1 MKSMKNP
8 IITGNALKVTWGKSG
23 NFNVSC
29 IPFEF
34 RNCRAV
40 LYLKGQACPLDSW
53 QLVEQSLQ
61 KVHFETINSFGKWL
75 LSFSLDAANRLTMQ
89 LKGKLK
95 KSCNDIKLSLL
106 LGKTTEADHLLAQG
120 IKMGGCSSLKL
131 DKTSGQEF
139 EGFYQLLITEG
150 ADSLRLSYPLQ
161 SRFIASFNGK
171 SGKNRINGL
180 SAQTVISNYSGKDV
194 ELPPLTFQT
203 GNGITLLQEYADENC
218 KKEKDFSDLTAPGW
232 NSWDYYR
239 WTVTED
245 DILENAEFIAADPVL
260 SKYVKRIIID
270 DGWQYAYGEW
280 EANSLFPHG
289 MKWLADK
296 IRVLGMEPGLWVS
309 PTILDFHSR
318 IVQLHPEMLTK
329 SIGGLPAPSWEIMKR
344 RVFLLDPTVEASQQY
359 IRDLFEKMLG
369 WGYTYFK
376 LDFLGSQLSARR
388 FADQT
393 VTQGR
398 LMDLT
403 IGTAYRQVAGRAKL
417 LGCNYLFNGGEKIA
431 DIVRVGSDIHAHW
444 KNIKLNAVA
453 VAARFWSN
461 KKLWLNDPDFAL
473 CRSLDT
479 ADDPEMQKLH
489 PSTVFVLPDS
499 SEKSLWM
506 ADFTL
511 VGNDVYRPQMEVL
524 LSIVLMA
531 GGAVTLSDRMS
542 RLNESGL
549 DLARRVV
556 AAESGEAAVPLDLL
570 KSEIPS
576 YWLQKLSDG
585 YRVLMVNWSDEDS
598 ELMIDL
604 APYKINASCATNF
617 WNDQIIPLPNG
628 ILKSQLPAR
637 SCLLVELKNN

>member
-120 IKMGGCSSLKL
+120 IKMGGCSSLLLK
-131 DKTSGQEF
+131 SAPVQEF
-139 EGFYQLLITEG
+139 EGFYQLLLTREEK
-150 ADSLRLSYPLQ
+150 SLRLSYPLQ
-161 SRFIASFNGK
+161 SRFVASFVGK
-171 SGKNRINGL
+171 TGRNRVHGL
-180 SAQTVISNYSGKDV
+180 SVQTVINNYSGKDI
-194 ELPPLTFQT
+194 ELLPLTFQT

-218 KKEKDFSDLTAPGW
+218 PAKQKDFSDLTAPGW

-245 DILENAEFIAADPVL
+245 DVLENAEFIAADPVL

-296 IRVLGMEPGLWVS
+296 IRNLGMEPGLWVA

-318 IVQLHPEMLTK
+318 IVQLNPEMLTK

-369 WGYTYFK
+369 WGYAYFK

-388 FADQT
+388 FADQS

-444 KNIKLNAVA
+444 KNIKLNAIA

-461 KKLWLNDPDFAL
+461 KKLWINDPDFAL
-473 CRSLDT
+473 CRSQDT

-489 PSTVFVLPDS
+489 PSTVFVSPDS

-556 AAESGEAAVPLDLL
+556 AAESGEAAIPLDLF
-570 KSEIPS
+570 KSEIPA
-576 YWLQKLSDG
+576 YWVQKLSKG
-585 YRVLMVNWSDEDS
+585 YRVLMVNWSEKNQ
-598 ELMIDL
+598 ELKLNLQSLSIIYHT
-604 APYKINASCATNF
+604 AINF
-617 WNDQIIPLPNG
+617 WNDHPVKIRNSRIEE
-628 ILKSQLPAR
+628 IVPAR
-637 SCLLVELKNN
+637 SCLLIELR

>member
-1 MKSMKNP
+1 MQVYRNK
-8 IITGNALKVTWGKSG
+8 TGNFTICCQS
-23 NFNVSC
+23 
-29 IPFEF
+29 FEF
-34 RNCRAV
+34 KNIQPI
-40 LYLKGQACPLDSW
+40 LYLNDRINVVDSW
-53 QLVEQSLQ
+53 QQITDSPE
-61 KVHFETINSFGKWL
+61 KIIFEAVNGYGKWQL
-75 LSFSLDAANRLTMQ
+75 FFTLDAVDRLTVQ
-89 LKGKLK
+89 LKIKLK
-95 KSCNDIKLSLL
+95 RLCSNIKLCLT
-106 LGKTTEADHLLAQG
+106 LGEIVNADHLLAQG
-120 IKMGGCSSLKL
+120 IKMGGCSSILL
-131 DKTSGQEF
+131 TTARPQEF
-139 EGFYQLLITEG
+139 EGFYQLLLTREEK
-150 ADSLRLSYPLQ
+150 SLRLSYPLQ
-161 SRFIASFNGK
+161 SRFIVSFVGK
-171 SGKNRINGL
+171 TGRNRVHGL
-180 SAQTVISNYSGKDV
+180 SAQTVISNYSGKDI

-218 KKEKDFSDLTAPGW
+218 KEKKDFSDLTAPGW

-245 DILENAEFIAADPVL
+245 DVLENAEFIAADPVL

-296 IRVLGMEPGLWVS
+296 IRNLGMEPGLWVA

-318 IVQLHPEMLTK
+318 IVQLNPEMLTK

-388 FADQT
+388 FADQS

-431 DIVRVGSDIHAHW
+431 DIVRVGSDIHARW
-444 KNIKLNAVA
+444 KNIKLNAIA

-461 KKLWLNDPDFAL
+461 KKLWINDPDFAL
-473 CRSLDT
+473 CRSQDT

-542 RLNESGL
+542 RLNKSGL

-556 AAESGEAAVPLDLL
+556 AAESGEAAIPLDLF
-570 KSEIPS
+570 KSEIPA
-576 YWLQKLSDG
+576 YWVQKLSKG
-585 YRVLMVNWSDEDS
+585 YRVLMVNWSEKNQ
-598 ELMIDL
+598 ELKLNLQSLSIIYHT
-604 APYKINASCATNF
+604 AINF
-617 WNDQIIPLPNG
+617 WNDHPVKICNNRIEE
-628 ILKSQLPAR
+628 IVPAR
-637 SCLLVELKNN
+637 SCLLIELR

>member
-1 MKSMKNP
+1 MKSVKNQVAANNHMQVYRNK
-8 IITGNALKVTWGKSG
+8 TGNFTICCQS
-23 NFNVSC
+23 
-29 IPFEF
+29 FEF
-34 RNCRAV
+34 KNIQPI
-40 LYLKGQACPLDSW
+40 LYLNDRINVVDSW
-53 QLVEQSLQ
+53 QQITDSPE
-61 KVHFETINSFGKWL
+61 KIIFEAVNGYGKWQL
-75 LSFSLDAANRLTMQ
+75 FFTLDAVDRLTVQ
-89 LKGKLK
+89 LKIKLK
-95 KSCNDIKLSLL
+95 RLCSNIKLCLT
-106 LGKTTEADHLLAQG
+106 LGEIVNADHLLAQG
-120 IKMGGCSSLKL
+120 IKMGGCSSILL
-131 DKTSGQEF
+131 TTARPQEF
-139 EGFYQLLITEG
+139 EGFYQLLLTREEK
-150 ADSLRLSYPLQ
+150 SLRLSYPLQ
-161 SRFIASFNGK
+161 SRFIVSFVGK
-171 SGKNRINGL
+171 TGRNRVHGL
-180 SAQTVISNYSGKDV
+180 SAQTVISNYSGKDI

-218 KKEKDFSDLTAPGW
+218 KEKKDFSDLTAPGW

-245 DILENAEFIAADPVL
+245 DVLENAEFIAADPVL

-296 IRVLGMEPGLWVS
+296 IRNLGMEPGLWVA

-318 IVQLHPEMLTK
+318 IVQLNPEMLTK

-388 FADQT
+388 FADQS

-431 DIVRVGSDIHAHW
+431 DIVRVGSDIHARW
-444 KNIKLNAVA
+444 KNIKLNAIA

-461 KKLWLNDPDFAL
+461 KKLWINDPDFAL
-473 CRSLDT
+473 CRSQDT

-542 RLNESGL
+542 RLNKSGL

-556 AAESGEAAVPLDLL
+556 AAESGEAAIPLDLF
-570 KSEIPS
+570 KSEIPA
-576 YWLQKLSDG
+576 YWVQKLSKG
-585 YRVLMVNWSDEDS
+585 YRVLMVNWSEKNQ
-598 ELMIDL
+598 ELKLNLQSLSIIYHT
-604 APYKINASCATNF
+604 AINF
-617 WNDQIIPLPNG
+617 WNDHPVKICNNRIEE
-628 ILKSQLPAR
+628 IVPAR
-637 SCLLVELKNN
+637 SCLLIELR